1 MSNEGILFNGK
12 NNYCKIPVNV
22 QTATT
27 WKATLVLST
36 FDSTSGNNNSSTS
49 NVYQQPCIFGVGNI
63 SKHCFFVGLYFGK
76 LYIYSWLQG
85 TNNSSQLISGSTL
98 WSNNSYGFGWSTGK
112 NIADGNTHTVV
123 IEASYT
129 TNQLTVTL
137 DNENLGYLNI
147 VNKITANNLLLGVS
161 NSSNNSWTHYARFS
175 LFDFSLEIDGTLAV
189 RYQPSITDALAKTLT
204 DSSGNNNTGVLYGN
218 SYNIGNSLGFIPHLF
233 VTNVSKYESFIPKL
247 LVTTIPFQIN
257 LTNTYDTSR
266 TVVKTVTIEA
276 DTSREISDGTP
287 IFLTADT
294 KRSLSNNV
302 TIGFDTARTIK
313 AYTHIFASTL
323 RMVLN
328 EDKVQSPIGHN
339 VLTLEPK
346 TKVDSITTFDTV
358 QNFDFNGGIEM
369 SGEYQI
375 PASHRIYNENGTLAY
390 VDMDIDAKAYNINQ
404 WLDFA
409 VNFDTIM
416 DFDGENIGAF
426 ITVTPYLRLSEDGV
440 TFGDWQRLINGA
452 QYKANY
458 YDFKINLST
467 IDANTT
473 VVVNKFGYTIHT

>member
-1 MSNEGILFNGK
+1 MSISLHFNGT
-12 NNYCKIPVNV
+12 NSYCRIP
-22 QTATT
+22 TSSLSSATS
-27 WKATLVLST
+27 WKATITLRT
-36 FDSTSGNNNSSTS
+36 TDTTKYGNQ
-49 NVYQQPCIFGVGNI
+49 VYNQPCIFGFDSGGYKSRDFHVDMNRGN
-63 SKHCFFVGLYFGK
+63 
-76 LYIYSWLQG
+76 LYIFTGLSG
-85 TNNSSQLISGSTL
+85 SNNSSQLNYGTL
-98 WSNNSYGFGWSTGK
+98 TNTNGDYGWNTNKSL
-112 NIADGNTHTVV
+112 ADGQIHVIE

-129 TNQLTVTL
+129 TKTVTVTL
-137 DNENLGYLNI
+137 DDVDLGYLNI
-147 VNKITANNLLLGVS
+147 VNTI
-161 NSSNNSWTHYARFS
+161 NSSYLYLGCSQTGEKKYAIFDLFS
-175 LFDFSLEIDGTLAV
+175 FELEINGSLYAS
-189 RYQPSITDALAKTLT
+189 YQPTSTTVTDRYLT
-204 DSSGNNNTGVLYGN
+204 DSSGNNNNGTLYGTFSIN
-218 SYNIGNSLGFIPHLF
+218 SGGCEVTPKLF
-233 VTNVSKYESFIPKL
+233 VTSISKELTTTPKL

-257 LTNTYDTSR
+257 ITNTFDTSR
-266 TVVKTVTIEA
+266 NVVKAVTIEA

-294 KRSLSNNV
+294 KRSLSNVV
-302 TIGFDTARTIK
+302 TVNADTSRTIK
-313 AYTHIFASTL
+313 SFTYVFASTL

-328 EDKVQSPIGHN
+328 EDKVQSSIGHN

-358 QNFDFNGGIEM
+358 QNFDFNGGIEL

-409 VNFDTIM
+409 MDFDTIM